1 MTLLLLLYAI
11 ASGPS
16 GLCAEVQREITDAV
30 YEDVLTQEEANAI
43 IKRCLKGYG

>member
-16 GLCAEVQREITDAV
+16 GLCDDVQREVIEAV
-30 YEDVLTQEEANAI
+30 YEDILTQEEASAI